1 MKELSFQKVWHD
13 LINVLDREKVIY
25 TLARRRSNRITDI
38 GNEGIWVMTE
48 KSSPNS
54 ELVPKWMFE
63 TAITHLFERNAL
75 LNTALLDELH
85 VMRSSFVMA
94 ALSRLDYV
102 RHETNPLQ
110 IFLIN

>member
-13 LINVLDREKVIY
+13 LINVLNRERIIY
-25 TLARRRSNRITDI
+25 TLARRRTNKITDI
-38 GNEGIWVMTE
+38 DNEGIWVMTE

-54 ELVPKWMFE
+54 ELVPKCMFE
-63 TAITHLFERNAL
+63 TAITHLIEH
-75 LNTALLDELH
+75 NTLSNTTLLDELR

-102 RHETNPLQ
+102 RHETNPLR
-110 IFLIN
+110 IFLII